1 MAKTLRALA
10 RRELIDAVRARYR
23 IATRAE
29 TRVISREVTGIA
41 AYHQK
46 SPIPSSPGSSVRTPS
61 RPVSHD

>member
-29 TRVISREVTGIA
+29 TRVIS
-41 AYHQK
+41 
-46 SPIPSSPGSSVRTPS
+46 
-61 RPVSHD
+61 